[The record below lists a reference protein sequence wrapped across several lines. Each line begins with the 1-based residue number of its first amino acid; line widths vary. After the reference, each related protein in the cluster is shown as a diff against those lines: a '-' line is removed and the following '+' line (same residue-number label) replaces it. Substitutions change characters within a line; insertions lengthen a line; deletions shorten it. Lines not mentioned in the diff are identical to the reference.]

1 MRIQFENKR
10 EATRF
15 AAAVV
20 NVTGREP
27 LMTRT
32 ECARWRV
39 QSADLN
45 HELAFAISSLL
56 ACGVPSQQ
64 VTLNEVAQ
72 RAESGPWE
80 PQWLPTVS
88 DPTRPATP
96 RPLTPGQFT
105 ALRGMKQE
113 ALAAAAG

>member
-10 EATRF
+10 EAARF

-27 LMTRT
+27 LLTRT

-56 ACGVPSQQ
+56 KVGVPSQR
-64 VTLNEVAQ
+64 VTLDEVAP
-72 RAESGPWE
+72 RAEARPWV
-80 PQWLPTVS
+80 PQWLQTAAAS
-88 DPTRPATP
+88 MRAATP
-96 RPLTPGQFT
+96 RPLTAGPLA
-105 ALRGMKQE
+105 ALCGTGGKK
-113 ALAAAAG
+113 LAAAAV